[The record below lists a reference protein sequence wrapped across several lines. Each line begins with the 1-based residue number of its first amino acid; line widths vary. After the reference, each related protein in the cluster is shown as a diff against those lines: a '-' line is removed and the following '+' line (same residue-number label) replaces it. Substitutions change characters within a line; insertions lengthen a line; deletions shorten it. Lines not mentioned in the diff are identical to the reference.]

1 MGVLS
6 SKCLALSKEGLILII
21 DCIILSIEH
30 FILGRKYQLHR
41 NEFLV
46 LNSERLILSSMCL
59 VLSIECLVLIAKYF
73 GTLISP
79 LQVKETYWNAQYFV
93 LYSDYLTRDTPVVMF
108 NNCGVMSILYILI
121 GIEFSISIYMY
132 PILNTKH
139 KYV

>member
-1 MGVLS
+1 MGAPSSECLVLNTKYLVLSTRYLVLASECLVLNTKYLVLS
-6 SKCLALSKEGLILII
+6 SKCLALSI
-21 DCIILSIEH
+21 
-30 FILGRKYQLHR
+30 
-41 NEFLV
+41 
-46 LNSERLILSSMCL
+46 MCL
-59 VLSIECLVLIAKYF
+59 VLSIECPVLIAKYF